1 MERALLKAAAMSK
14 KVLLLG
20 WVGLLWSCAGTGMDV
35 PAAGG
40 VASGGVASGGMASGG
55 MASGGSGG
63 ASGAS
68 GGANGG
74 PSSLAD
80 VQSIFD
86 GRCVIC
92 HDKSKQGLPTFPQL
106 SLVRTDAL
114 AALVNQAATETCGGV
129 LVVPGD
135 PDHSYLISKLTQA
148 MPCDGQHMPRS
159 FEGPISPPLDAQ
171 QLATIR
177 SWISAGAQP

>member
-1 MERALLKAAAMSK
+1 MSK

-20 WVGLLWSCAGTGMDV
+20 CVGLLWSCAGASMDA

-40 VASGGVASGGMASGG
+40 TMSGGTTSGGTTSGG
-55 MASGGSGG
+55 GG
-63 ASGAS
+63 ASGAAS
-68 GGANGG
+68 GGSAGASAG
-74 PSSLAD
+74 ASSMAD
-80 VQSIFD
+80 VQLIFD

-106 SLVRTDAL
+106 SLVRLDAH
-114 AALVNQAATETCGGV
+114 AALVNKAATEACGGMLV
-129 LVVPGD
+129 LPGD

-148 MPCDGQHMPRS
+148 MPCEGQHMPRS
-159 FEGPISPPLDAQ
+159 FEGPISPPLDAL